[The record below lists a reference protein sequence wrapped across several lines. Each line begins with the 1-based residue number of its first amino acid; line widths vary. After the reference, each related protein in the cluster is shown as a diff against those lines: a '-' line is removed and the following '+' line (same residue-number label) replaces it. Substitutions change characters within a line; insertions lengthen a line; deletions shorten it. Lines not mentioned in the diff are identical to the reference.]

1 MAKPILDVNKQGGTA
16 KVPSV
21 EILSYVYAKNLPNNS
36 HKFDDVIEGLHDFT
50 KKLYKQHKL
59 KPKQPTANA
68 LNNCNGRWGEYLF
81 GVYAW
86 NYLADKNLNSKN
98 NGDSAR
104 YIYVKLPTNNSTTKQ
119 IASGI
124 WISLLVKAQQDIL
137 WGFEKDANDPQVKEY
152 GHTAFKLSS
161 SNPDAVILKF
171 EDALC
176 KKLRIDP
183 LKKMDSLA
191 ETNVRLMDG
200 VFDKVKG
207 NVFIEKNLECFLSIK
222 TSTRSDRRY
231 QFIHEGDDIKAMLM
245 LLCTKLPLGVGS
257 IPKFCQKRF
266 FAFSLKKVSNADM
279 KTMET
284 AMTACISS
292 PLIDPIWCVDKLF
305 QCLKPDDVIDA
316 LKSII

>member
-1 MAKPILDVNKQGGTA
+1 MTKPTLDVKEPGGKA
-16 KVPSV
+16 QVPSI
-21 EILSYVYAKNLPNNS
+21 EILSYNYAKRLPNNLQE
-36 HKFDDVIEGLHDFT
+36 FDEVIKELHDFT
-50 KKLYKQHKL
+50 KKLYMQHSL
-59 KPKQPTANA
+59 HPKQPTENA

-86 NYLADKNLNSKN
+86 NYLAEKNLDNKN
-98 NGDSAR
+98 NGDPTR
-104 YIYVKLPTNNSTTKQ
+104 YLYVKLPTNNSTTKK
-119 IASGI
+119 ATSGI
-124 WISLLVKAQQDIL
+124 WISLLIKAQQDIL

-152 GHTAFKLSS
+152 GHTAFKLCS

-171 EDALC
+171 EDVSC
-176 KKLRIDP
+176 KKLGINP
-183 LKKMDSLA
+183 LKKMKSLA
-191 ETNVRLMDG
+191 NSNIRLMDG
-200 VFDKVKG
+200 VFDKVRGK
-207 NVFIEKNLECFLSIK
+207 VLIEKNLECFLSIK

-245 LLCTKLPLGVGS
+245 LLCSKLPLGVGS

-266 FAFSLKKVSNADM
+266 FAFSLKEVSDADM
-279 KTMET
+279 ETMET

-316 LKSII
+316 LQSII

>member
-1 MAKPILDVNKQGGTA
+1 MEKPTLDVKKQGGKA
-16 KVPSV
+16 KVPSI
-21 EILSYVYAKNLPNNS
+21 EILSYVYAKSLPNNLL
-36 HKFDDVIEGLHDFT
+36 KFDEVIKELHDFT
-50 KKLYKQHKL
+50 KKLYKQHRL
-59 KPKQPTANA
+59 KPKQPTENA

-86 NYLADKNLNSKN
+86 NYLAEKNLDNKN
-98 NGDSAR
+98 NGDPTR
-104 YIYVKLPTNNSTTKQ
+104 YLYVKLPTNNSTTKKA
-119 IASGI
+119 ASGI
-124 WISLLVKAQQDIL
+124 WISLLIKAQQDIL

-152 GHTAFKLSS
+152 GHTAFKLCS
-161 SNPDAVILKF
+161 SNPDAVILKY
-171 EDALC
+171 EDVSC
-176 KKLRIDP
+176 KKLGINP
-183 LKKMDSLA
+183 LKKMKSLA
-191 ETNVRLMDG
+191 NSNIRLMDG
-200 VFDKVKG
+200 VFDKVRGK
-207 NVFIEKNLECFLSIK
+207 VLIEKNLECFLSIK

-266 FAFSLKKVSNADM
+266 FAFSLKEVSDADM
-279 KTMET
+279 ETMET

-316 LKSII
+316 LQSII